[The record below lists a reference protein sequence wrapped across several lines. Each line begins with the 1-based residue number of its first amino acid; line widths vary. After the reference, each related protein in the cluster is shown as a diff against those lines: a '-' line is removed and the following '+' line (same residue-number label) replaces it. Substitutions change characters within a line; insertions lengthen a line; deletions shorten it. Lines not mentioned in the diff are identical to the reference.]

1 MCRRLRFS
9 WHKYGKQHMPQRR
22 NLKDSIFIPLKLS
35 QLIGLF
41 SWIISWYVN
50 PSIEQ
55 SLDIFIYCALAGATL
70 SIIVTSNSRSMTT
83 WRLFGIIYMTSLTV
97 LFKVQIERMGVEA
110 SMWGLV
116 VTSLLITGMS
126 VFFVK
131 FIDYVAAAAL
141 IWLIMWQTD
150 LTAVGVDHAPLS
162 YVFLISSTLLGRS
175 LNATFLSLVMQTMAA
190 SDRYQKLSETDTL
203 TNAPNRR
210 ALVASLDNALTSDD
224 KSSLW
229 FAMLDLDNFKSI
241 NDNHGH
247 DVGDNVLICFATLIK
262 NTTGLVNFGRLGG
275 EEFGVM
281 LSAANAADA
290 IAAMDH
296 LLMHAQK
303 DQTAKMPYSFSAG
316 IASLARAKN
325 VNDLL
330 KEADENLY
338 LAKRSGRQ
346 CIAFEGRIV
355 SATAGSVEKQNQG
368 VKSFNTHA

>member
-1 MCRRLRFS
+1 
-9 WHKYGKQHMPQRR
+9 MPQRR

-70 SIIVTSNSRSMTT
+70 SIIVTSNSRSMVT

-150 LTAVGVDHAPLS
+150 LTAVGVHHAPLF
-162 YVFLISSTLLGRS
+162 YVFLISSTLLGGS

-224 KSSLW
+224 TSSLW

-262 NTTGLVNFGRLGG
+262 NTTGLVSFGRLGG

-296 LLMHAQK
+296 LLMHVQK

-368 VKSFNTHA
+368 VKSVNTHA

>member
-1 MCRRLRFS
+1 
-9 WHKYGKQHMPQRR
+9 MPQRR

-141 IWLIMWQTD
+141 IWLIM
-150 LTAVGVDHAPLS
+150 
-162 YVFLISSTLLGRS
+162 
-175 LNATFLSLVMQTMAA
+175 
-190 SDRYQKLSETDTL
+190 
-203 TNAPNRR
+203 
-210 ALVASLDNALTSDD
+210 
-224 KSSLW
+224 
-229 FAMLDLDNFKSI
+229 
-241 NDNHGH
+241 
-247 DVGDNVLICFATLIK
+247 
-262 NTTGLVNFGRLGG
+262 
-275 EEFGVM
+275 
-281 LSAANAADA
+281 
-290 IAAMDH
+290 
-296 LLMHAQK
+296 
-303 DQTAKMPYSFSAG
+303 
-316 IASLARAKN
+316 
-325 VNDLL
+325 
-330 KEADENLY
+330 
-338 LAKRSGRQ
+338 
-346 CIAFEGRIV
+346 
-355 SATAGSVEKQNQG
+355 
-368 VKSFNTHA
+368 